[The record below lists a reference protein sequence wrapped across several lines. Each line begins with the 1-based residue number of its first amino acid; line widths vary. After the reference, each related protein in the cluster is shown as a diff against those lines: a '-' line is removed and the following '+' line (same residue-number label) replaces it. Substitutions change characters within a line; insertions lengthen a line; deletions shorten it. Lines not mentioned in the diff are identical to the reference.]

1 MADGASRLPEPG
13 PATPPGPPGPRRI
26 GLIVNPLAGIG
37 GRVGLKGSDG
47 QDIVDRAFAL
57 GAVPLAPTRATDA
70 LRILAAITPPMELA
84 TYAGVMGADEAR
96 AAGLAPLVLGSIGPS
111 VRTTAEDTRRAA
123 RDLVGWGAELILF
136 AGGDGTARDIVSAVG
151 DAVPVVGIPAGVKI
165 HSSVF
170 ATTPRHAGDLV
181 RAFIEGPVRLEP
193 MEVMDVDEAGFREGR
208 VSARLYG
215 YLRVP
220 FVRSLVQRA
229 KAGSRSDPSTVRAVA
244 FGVLA
249 AMAREPDAWYILGPG
264 STVRAVGDELG
275 IDTTL
280 LGVDVVHLGR
290 LVATDVTERDLL
302 GILASVPGRPA
313 RLVVSVIGGQGYI
326 LGRGNQQLSPAVVRA
341 VGPDGLLVIATLDK
355 LHALDGPLRVD
366 TGDEE
371 LDRALAGHIR
381 VVIGERD
388 EVVWRVSG

>member
-1 MADGASRLPEPG
+1 M
-13 PATPPGPPGPRRI
+13 
-26 GLIVNPLAGIG
+26 
-37 GRVGLKGSDG
+37 
-47 QDIVDRAFAL
+47 
-57 GAVPLAPTRATDA
+57 
-70 LRILAAITPPMELA
+70 
-84 TYAGVMGADEAR
+84 
-96 AAGLAPLVLGSIGPS
+96 
-111 VRTTAEDTRRAA
+111 
-123 RDLVGWGAELILF
+123 
-136 AGGDGTARDIVSAVG
+136 
-151 DAVPVVGIPAGVKI
+151 
-165 HSSVF
+165 
-170 ATTPRHAGDLV
+170 
-181 RAFIEGPVRLEP
+181 
-193 MEVMDVDEAGFREGR
+193 
-208 VSARLYG
+208 
-215 YLRVP
+215 
-220 FVRSLVQRA
+220 QRA
-229 KAGSRSDPSTVRAVA
+229 KAGSRSDPIDGPGGRI
-244 FGVLA
+244 GVLA

-290 LVATDVTERDLL
+290 LVAADVTERDLL